1 MEDYC
6 SLQHDTSNEGADP
19 STVSPSGTGLCKA
32 EVPGGKGC
40 GIRGQG
46 CPDPWPERGGVLTE
60 EELNA
65 TGHRSI
71 SVTYLTE
78 LHQIAIH
85 KFNQCES
92 DFSLGFWNGYGCAIK
107 AVLEKLEDFT

>member
-1 MEDYC
+1 MPRQ
-6 SLQHDTSNEGADP
+6 S
-19 STVSPSGTGLCKA
+19 
-32 EVPGGKGC
+32 
-40 GIRGQG
+40 
-46 CPDPWPERGGVLTE
+46 CPDPWPERGGLLTE

-65 TGHRSI
+65 TGHRRI

-85 KFNQCES
+85 KFNHADG

-107 AVLEKLEDFT
+107 AVLEKLEGFT

>member
-1 MEDYC
+1 MEDHC
-6 SLQHDTSNEGADP
+6 PIRQNAPDEGADQSSLSP
-19 STVSPSGTGLCKA
+19 VSDGVCQTQI
-32 EVPGGKGC
+32 PGGSQC
-40 GIRGQG
+40 GIPGQG
-46 CPDPWPERGGVLTE
+46 CPDPWPERGGLLTE

-85 KFNQCES
+85 KFNHADG